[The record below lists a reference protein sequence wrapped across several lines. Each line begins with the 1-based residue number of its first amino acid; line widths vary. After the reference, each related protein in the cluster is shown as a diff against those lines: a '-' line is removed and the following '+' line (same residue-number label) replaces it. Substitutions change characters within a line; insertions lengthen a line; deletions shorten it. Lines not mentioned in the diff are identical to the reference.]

1 MRGGFETENKT
12 EINARTMDR
21 SADGR
26 KTDMTKTNIA
36 PAMKMAGNWG
46 LLLKKHLENIFLNY
60 KIHVIYI
67 NFKCTQKT
75 IILVFCISNYY
86 HKLQFLFS
94 FQV

>member
-1 MRGGFETENKT
+1 MRGGGGFETENKT

-46 LLLKKHLENIFLNY
+46 GGFKKTFRKHF
-60 KIHVIYI
+60 
-67 NFKCTQKT
+67 FK
-75 IILVFCISNYY
+75 L
-86 HKLQFLFS
+86 
-94 FQV
+94 